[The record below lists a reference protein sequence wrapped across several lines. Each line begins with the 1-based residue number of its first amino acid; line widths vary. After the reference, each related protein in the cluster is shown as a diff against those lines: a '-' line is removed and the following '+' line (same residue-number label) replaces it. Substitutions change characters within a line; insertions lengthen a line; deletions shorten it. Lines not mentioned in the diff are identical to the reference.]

1 MTSRRK
7 ILAIGKAAKQHACS
21 VMLKTG
27 KPPGVM
33 IAEGD
38 DEAGVKAWVQ
48 DVKRL
53 RYKDYRLLRLEAV
66 DDRTRLPVDREN
78 VEEFESMKEL
88 SASLAACGVLSWW
101 AEHMGFT
108 QQKELSEGRRMGK
121 MT

>member
-7 ILAIGKAAKQHACS
+7 ILAIGKAAKQHSCS

-66 DDRTRLPVDREN
+66 VDHTRRLPVDRAN

-88 SASLAACGVLSWW
+88 SASLAACGVLPWW

-108 QQKELSEGRRMGK
+108 QPKESSEGKR
-121 MT
+121 